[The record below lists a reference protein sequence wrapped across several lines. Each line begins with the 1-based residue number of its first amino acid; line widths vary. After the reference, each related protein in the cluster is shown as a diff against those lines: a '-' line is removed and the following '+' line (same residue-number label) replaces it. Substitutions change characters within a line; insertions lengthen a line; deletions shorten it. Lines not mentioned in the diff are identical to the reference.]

1 MTVKIIPE
9 NLKLIEKFAFDG
21 TTEPHLQDSF
31 HNKSKTFRPNYI
43 PLGNL
48 TISEQ
53 NHQNSSQSIPDDSS
67 LLILN
72 ANFSFDHF
80 MNQTNPI
87 YADDLK
93 ISSLYLYDWKD
104 KDNDSEISSD
114 ELSLVN
120 RAGSWGTV
128 QELRITEPNEQY
140 KNQPVVGI
148 YPVPER

>member
-1 MTVKIIPE
+1 ME
-9 NLKLIEKFAFDG
+9 GL
-21 TTEPHLQDSF
+21 
-31 HNKSKTFRPNYI
+31 
-43 PLGNL
+43 
-48 TISEQ
+48 EQ

-128 QELRITEPNEQY
+128 QELRITEPNEQF
-140 KNQPVVGI
+140 KNQI
-148 YPVPER
+148 NIHLYI